1 MPQPMAARMTRKH
14 TTAMIMPARL
24 PPTTASESAPAV
36 RVFGPRD
43 SESRPTAKI
52 AGRPAPASRPKT
64 TIFHKALRLIKDI
77 VCFPCRSGR
86 RYWLGFG
93 RSDDSGPLV
102 VHVGV
107 VHLGGAGPGVDHRR
121 HRDKDEEIDD
131 HARAAADGGGESVR
145 GGPDDPGG
153 REGEGPGGN
162 RPSGYVPADLGALL
176 AEPGADDRPGGDVG
190 SRQRVAE
197 AGGQQ
202 DDRGRRGLGRHAL
215 RRLD

>member
-1 MPQPMAARMTRKH
+1 MPHPMAARTTRKH
-14 TTAMIMPARL
+14 TAAMIMPARL

-43 SESRPTAKI
+43 SESRPTANI

-93 RSDDSGPLV
+93 RSDDSRPLL

-107 VHLGGAGPGVDHRR
+107 GHLGGAGPGVDHRR
-121 HRDKDEEIDD
+121 HRAQDEETDD
-131 HARAAADGGGESVR
+131 HARAPADGRGKSVR
-145 GGPDDPGG
+145 RRPADPGG
-153 REGEGPGGN
+153 K
-162 RPSGYVPADLGALL
+162 
-176 AEPGADDRPGGDVG
+176 
-190 SRQRVAE
+190 
-197 AGGQQ
+197 
-202 DDRGRRGLGRHAL
+202 
-215 RRLD
+215 